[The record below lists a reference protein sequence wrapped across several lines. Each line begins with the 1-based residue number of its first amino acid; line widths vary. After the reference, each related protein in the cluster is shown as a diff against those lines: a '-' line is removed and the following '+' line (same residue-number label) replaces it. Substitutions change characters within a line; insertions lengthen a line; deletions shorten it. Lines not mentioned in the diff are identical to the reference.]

1 MNIAEIFRMLFRHK
15 AFLCKN
21 QPADQMKSGRNPIVF
36 LLMIDFEGNDVCTAK
51 RGIECGSNAVQVRYS
66 CSFTYHMMR
75 GWRYAAML
83 SRQRSCFTGGLNCCS
98 AFRGLIGGWYKYP
111 ISVHCRNWWQPCN
124 YCGSKAALWAIK
136 KIVTAARIA
145 PINQRG
151 QIVSA
156 RVSSIMVR

>member
-75 GWRYAAML
+75 G
-83 SRQRSCFTGGLNCCS
+83 
-98 AFRGLIGGWYKYP
+98 
-111 ISVHCRNWWQPCN
+111 
-124 YCGSKAALWAIK
+124 
-136 KIVTAARIA
+136 
-145 PINQRG
+145 
-151 QIVSA
+151 
-156 RVSSIMVR
+156 